1 MAQNDFEN
9 KRDTADQKIDLRLW
23 KRLIAYAMR
32 HRRTVVSVMLVLLV
46 VAGID
51 LAYPQ
56 LSRYAIDHFIEG
68 GTTEGLWLYGLV
80 YAALVVVQSLGVFLF
95 VRGAGRLEMDMSYD
109 IRQDAFAKLQQLS
122 FSFYDTTSVGWLMA
136 RMVSDIARLSDMIA
150 WSLVDLMWAGVFAV
164 GIVAVLLAM
173 NWKLGL
179 LVLCITPVLAALCV
193 FFQKRI
199 LKYQRAVRKTNSRIT
214 GAFNEGIM
222 GAMTTKTLVREE
234 ASAAEFREL
243 TGAMRTASIRSALL
257 SALFMPLV
265 MALGSIST
273 ALALSRGGSLVFA
286 GAMGFGTL
294 AAFISYT
301 TQLFD
306 PIQQLARILAE
317 MQSAQA
323 SAERVIDLLDTQP
336 DIVDSPEVEAEY
348 GTAFAP
354 RRGNWPPIAG
364 GVEFRDVTFAYK
376 TGETVLRDFN
386 LKVEPGQTI
395 ALVGETGAGK
405 STIVNLVC
413 RFYEPTAGQVL
424 IDGQDVRSYSFDALY
439 DRIGYVTQRAIV
451 FAGDVRSNVLF
462 GESSAPQDDESVQ
475 RALSLAQ
482 ATEFVDKLPGKLDAP
497 IAQAGANVSGG
508 QKQRLSIARA
518 LARKPE
524 ILIFD
529 DSFSALDYRTDASLR
544 AGLARELSDT
554 TCLIVAQRIG
564 TIRHADRIVVLDEG
578 RVAGIGTHDELMKN
592 CGVYREIAMSQ
603 LSAAE
608 LEKEGV

>member
-9 KRDTADQKIDLRLW
+9 KRDSADQKIDLRLW

-56 LSRYAIDHFIEG
+56 FSRYAIDHFIEG

-164 GIVAVLLAM
+164 GIVVVLLAM

-265 MALGSIST
+265 MALGSICT

-306 PIQQLARILAE
+306 PIPA
-317 MQSAQA
+317 
-323 SAERVIDLLDTQP
+323 
-336 DIVDSPEVEAEY
+336 
-348 GTAFAP
+348 
-354 RRGNWPPIAG
+354 
-364 GVEFRDVTFAYK
+364 
-376 TGETVLRDFN
+376 
-386 LKVEPGQTI
+386 
-395 ALVGETGAGK
+395 
-405 STIVNLVC
+405 
-413 RFYEPTAGQVL
+413 
-424 IDGQDVRSYSFDALY
+424 
-439 DRIGYVTQRAIV
+439 
-451 FAGDVRSNVLF
+451 
-462 GESSAPQDDESVQ
+462 
-475 RALSLAQ
+475 
-482 ATEFVDKLPGKLDAP
+482 
-497 IAQAGANVSGG
+497 AGAHSGRDAVRTG
-508 QKQRLSIARA
+508 QRRARHRPA
-518 LARKPE
+518 GHPAG
-524 ILIFD
+524 
-529 DSFSALDYRTDASLR
+529 YRRQPRGGSRIRHRFCAT
-544 AGLARELSDT
+544 ARELASHRGRRG
-554 TCLIVAQRIG
+554 VPG
-564 TIRHADRIVVLDEG
+564 RHVRLQNRRDRAARFQFKG
-578 RVAGIGTHDELMKN
+578 RAGPDHRPG
-592 CGVYREIAMSQ
+592 G
-603 LSAAE
+603 
-608 LEKEGV
+608 

>member
-173 NWKLGL
+173 NWKPGL

-222 GAMTTKTLVREE
+222 GAMTTKDPR
-234 ASAAEFREL
+234 A
-243 TGAMRTASIRSALL
+243 
-257 SALFMPLV
+257 
-265 MALGSIST
+265 
-273 ALALSRGGSLVFA
+273 RGGQCRRVP
-286 GAMGFGTL
+286 GADGRHAHGQHPLGF
-294 AAFISYT
+294 
-301 TQLFD
+301 
-306 PIQQLARILAE
+306 
-317 MQSAQA
+317 
-323 SAERVIDLLDTQP
+323 AERAVHAARHGAGQYFHSAGIEPGRQP
-336 DIVDSPEVEAEY
+336 GV
-348 GTAFAP
+348 
-354 RRGNWPPIAG
+354 RRSHGLRHAG
-364 GVEFRDVTFAYK
+364 G
-376 TGETVLRDFN
+376 LH
-386 LKVEPGQTI
+386 Q
-395 ALVGETGAGK
+395 
-405 STIVNLVC
+405 
-413 RFYEPTAGQVL
+413 
-424 IDGQDVRSYSFDALY
+424 LY
-439 DRIGYVTQRAIV
+439 D
-451 FAGDVRSNVLF
+451 
-462 GESSAPQDDESVQ
+462 
-475 RALSLAQ
+475 
-482 ATEFVDKLPGKLDAP
+482 
-497 IAQAGANVSGG
+497 
-508 QKQRLSIARA
+508 
-518 LARKPE
+518 
-524 ILIFD
+524 
-529 DSFSALDYRTDASLR
+529 
-544 AGLARELSDT
+544 
-554 TCLIVAQRIG
+554 
-564 TIRHADRIVVLDEG
+564 
-578 RVAGIGTHDELMKN
+578 
-592 CGVYREIAMSQ
+592 
-603 LSAAE
+603 AA
-608 LEKEGV
+608 V

>member
-424 IDGQDVRSYSFDALY
+424 IDGVDYRERSQLWLHSAL
-439 DRIGYVTQRAIV
+439 GYVLQTPHLFSGSIADNIRYGRLNATDEECIEAARLVNADGFIRMLPKGYQTVLEGDGSGLSQGQRQLI
-451 FAGDVRSNVLF
+451 
-462 GESSAPQDDESVQ
+462 
-475 RALSLAQ
+475 
-482 ATEFVDKLPGKLDAP
+482 
-497 IAQAGANVSGG
+497 
-508 QKQRLSIARA
+508 SIARA
-518 LARKPE
+518 AVADPPAL
-524 ILIFD
+524 ILDEATSSIDTRTEEVVQAGMDNLMKGRTVFVIAHRLSTVRNSDVIMVLDHGNIIERGSHD
-529 DSFSALDYRTDASLR
+529 D
-544 AGLARELSDT
+544 
-554 TCLIVAQRIG
+554 LIAQRG
-564 TIRHADRIVVLDEG
+564 E
-578 RVAGIGTHDELMKN
+578 
-592 CGVYREIAMSQ
+592 YYQ
-603 LSAAE
+603 LYTGAVE
-608 LEKEGV
+608 LE

>member
-9 KRDTADQKIDLRLW
+9 KRDTADQKIELRLW

-424 IDGQDVRSYSFDALY
+424 IDGV
-439 DRIGYVTQRAIV
+439 
-451 FAGDVRSNVLF
+451 
-462 GESSAPQDDESVQ
+462 
-475 RALSLAQ
+475 
-482 ATEFVDKLPGKLDAP
+482 
-497 IAQAGANVSGG
+497 
-508 QKQRLSIARA
+508 
-518 LARKPE
+518 
-524 ILIFD
+524 
-529 DSFSALDYRTDASLR
+529 DYRER
-544 AGLARELSDT
+544 
-554 TCLIVAQRIG
+554 
-564 TIRHADRIVVLDEG
+564 
-578 RVAGIGTHDELMKN
+578 
-592 CGVYREIAMSQ
+592 SQ
-603 LSAAE
+603 L
-608 LEKEGV
+608 